1 MLSLNYH
8 SFFRYFTMKRVQ
20 QWLPPLRRR
29 LALPVTSLQLC
40 VLGAVGGLVAA
51 LLIVLFRLAIMA
63 IQSFYLTHSDDFTS
77 LTPQLR
83 AALPF
88 IAAVLIT
95 CFGLL
100 IGLKH
105 YRLGIPFVI
114 HRIKLKYGIMPWKNT
129 LHQFF
134 GGVAALSAGFS
145 VGREGPS
152 VHLGAFGASMFG
164 KYLRLPYNS
173 IRILAGCGIAAG
185 ISASFNTPLAA
196 VIFVMEV
203 VLREYR
209 IHVFV
214 PIMLASTVGALVTQA
229 VFGTGNDLHTLTM
242 VTLSHWHL
250 PYLLFAGVAMGVVAT
265 FFNQSLMLTMR
276 TFQRWH
282 LALRLLL
289 AALLTAAIG
298 SLIPQA
304 LGAETG
310 AIHYA
315 VTAPNELLL
324 LFAIFV
330 GKIMLTVI
338 ALGLGIPGG
347 IIGPVFGIG
356 IVMGTILAFVP
367 ALFSGDHSAV
377 GTYALMGMAGMMAA
391 TLHAPLAALVAVM
404 ELASNPELVV
414 PSILVIT
421 ASYVTAVQFFHTKSI
436 FLQQLDFLQL
446 PYKLAPADDVLQ
458 KVGVLAMLQQNYLV
472 LDNPTDAQVIQALDS
487 AEPQQWVLVRRQYAV
502 DHQFE
507 LATYD
512 VSLSMS
518 GESALRFIAVGAVSH
533 QATMAEVFAE
543 IGDSREGAVLVYD
556 DEHAGQP
563 LGLVS
568 WEQVKALLLRQ
579 NNLL

>member
-1 MLSLNYH
+1 
-8 SFFRYFTMKRVQ
+8 MKRVK

-40 VLGAVGGLVAA
+40 LLGAVGGLVAA

-63 IQSFYLTHSDDFTS
+63 IQSFYLSHSDDFTS
-77 LTPQLR
+77 LSLQHR
-83 AALPF
+83 AVLPF
-88 IAAVLIT
+88 IAAALIT
-95 CFGLL
+95 LIGLA

-114 HRIKLKYGIMPWKNT
+114 HRIKLKYGLMPWKNT
-129 LHQFF
+129 LQQFF

-214 PIMLASTVGALVTQA
+214 PIMLASTMGALVTQA
-229 VFGTGNDLHTLTM
+229 FFGTGNDLHTLTM
-242 VTLSHWHL
+242 ITLSNWHL
-250 PYLLFAGVAMGVVAT
+250 PYLLLAGVAMGVVAT
-265 FFNQSLMLTMR
+265 FFNQSLMLTMK

-282 LALRLLL
+282 LAFRLVL
-289 AALLTAAIG
+289 AALLTAIIG
-298 SLIPQA
+298 SLVPQA

-315 VTAPNELLL
+315 VSAPSELLL
-324 LFAIFV
+324 LFAIFTA
-330 GKIMLTVI
+330 KILLTVI
-338 ALGLGIPGG
+338 ALGLGVPGG
-347 IIGPVFGIG
+347 IVGPVFGIG

-367 ALFSGDHSAV
+367 SLFSGDHSAA
-377 GTYALMGMAGMMAA
+377 GTYALLGMAGMMAA

-404 ELASNPELVV
+404 ELASNPQLVV

-458 KVGVLAMLQQNYLV
+458 KVGVLAMLQQNYLQ
-472 LDNPTDAQVIQALDS
+472 LDNPSDAQVIQALDS
-487 AEPQQWVLVRRQYAV
+487 AEPQQSVLVRRQYAV
-502 DHQFE
+502 DQQFE

-512 VSLSMS
+512 VSLSVS
-518 GESALRFIAVGAVSH
+518 GESALRFIPVGSVSH

-543 IGDSREGAVLVYD
+543 IGDQREGAVLVYD
-556 DEHAGQP
+556 DESAGPP

-568 WEQVKALLLRQ
+568 WEQVRALLMRQ

>member
-1 MLSLNYH
+1 
-8 SFFRYFTMKRVQ
+8 MKRVK

-40 VLGAVGGLVAA
+40 LLGAAGGLVAA
-51 LLIVLFRLAIMA
+51 LLIVLFRSAIMA

-77 LTPQLR
+77 LSLEHR
-83 AALPF
+83 ALLPF
-88 IAAVLIT
+88 IAAIVIT
-95 CFGLL
+95 IICMLVGMQ
-100 IGLKH
+100 H

-114 HRIKLKYGIMPWKNT
+114 HRIKLKYGLMPWKNT
-129 LHQFF
+129 LQQFF
-134 GGVAALSAGFS
+134 GGIAALSAGFS

-214 PIMLASTVGALVTQA
+214 PIMLASTMGALVTQA
-229 VFGTGNDLHTLTM
+229 FFGSGNDLHTLTM

-250 PYLLFAGVAMGVVAT
+250 PYLLLAGVAMGVVAT
-265 FFNQSLMLTMR
+265 FFNQSLMLTMQ

-282 LALRLLL
+282 LGFRLLL

-324 LFAIFV
+324 LFAIFI
-330 GKIMLTVI
+330 GKILLTVV
-338 ALGLGIPGG
+338 ALGLGVPGG

-367 ALFSGDHSAV
+367 ALIGGDHSAV
-377 GTYALMGMAGMMAA
+377 GTYALLGMAGMMAA

-404 ELASNPELVV
+404 ELASNPQLVV

-458 KVGVLAMLQQNYLV
+458 KVGVLAMLQQNYIL
-472 LDNPTDAQVIQALDS
+472 LDNPAETQVIQALDQ
-487 AEPQQWVLVRRQYAV
+487 ATAQQLVLVRRQYSV
-502 DHQFE
+502 DQQYE

-512 VSLSMS
+512 VSLSLS
-518 GESALRFIAVGAVSH
+518 SSSALRFLPVGAVSH

-543 IGDSREGAVLVYD
+543 IGDAREGAVLVYD
-556 DEHAGQP
+556 DEQADQP

-568 WEQVKALLLRQ
+568 WEQVRALLLRQ

>member
-1 MLSLNYH
+1 
-8 SFFRYFTMKRVQ
+8 MKRVQ
-20 QWLPPLRRR
+20 QWLPRLRRR

-40 VLGAVGGLVAA
+40 LLGAVGGVVAA
-51 LLIVLFRLAIMA
+51 LLIVLFRLSIMA
-63 IQSFYLTHSDDFTS
+63 IQSFYLTHFDDFTS
-77 LTPQLR
+77 LPLQLR
-83 AALPF
+83 ALLPF
-88 IAAVLIT
+88 IAAAVIT

-114 HRIKLKYGIMPWKNT
+114 HRIKLKYGLMPWKNT

-214 PIMLASTVGALVTQA
+214 PIMLASTMGALVTQA
-229 VFGTGNDLHTLTM
+229 FFGTGNDLHTLTM
-242 VTLSHWHL
+242 ATLSNWHL
-250 PYLLFAGVAMGVVAT
+250 PYLLLAGVAMGVVAT

-289 AALLTAAIG
+289 AALLTAAVG

-315 VTAPNELLL
+315 VSAPNDLLL
-324 LFAIFV
+324 LFAIFA
-330 GKIMLTVI
+330 GKILLTVI

-347 IIGPVFGIG
+347 IVGPVFGIG

-367 ALFSGDHSAV
+367 SLFGDHSAV
-377 GTYALMGMAGMMAA
+377 GTYALLGMAGMMAA

-404 ELASNPELVV
+404 ELASNPQLVV

-458 KVGVLAMLQQNYLV
+458 KVGVLAMLQQNYQL
-472 LDNPTDAQVIQALDS
+472 LDNPTDAQVIQALDT
-487 AEPQQWVLVRRQYAV
+487 AAPEQQVLVRRQYAV

-512 VSLSMS
+512 VSLSMT
-518 GESALRFIAVGAVSH
+518 GDSALRFVPVGAVSH

-543 IGDSREGAVLVYD
+543 IGDAREGAVLVYD
-556 DEHAGQP
+556 DEHADQP

-568 WEQVKALLLRQ
+568 WQQVRALLLRQ